1 LVSVVGKRRY
11 INRNGVVAAMSP
23 AAMMEL
29 HHALQLLVKIPGA
42 FSHDAGAACS
52 TSANYS
58 SCNESG
64 DDDNHEQVQHSGPP
78 NGDHTHRRLLR
89 RIERALA
96 SLLDTGFTGGEDMME
111 TDGQNHRDES
121 SSPVMWLAEDD
132 NDAVGVAAATVSKQH
147 LECSHTA
154 TQLAANDESSEN
166 FETLKEDLVAVV
178 HGLCLSDDDVKQEL
192 VESCITAAAQAIV
205 SFQFT
210 LTGDHVVSIL
220 NRLLLMD
227 ANVHQ
232 NIQSLL
238 LWVLNRQFQDGI
250 TISSASIA
258 VLASFEVLEIVTKD
272 FSADCLVEDVPGI
285 QRSWYTLTGYLIRF
299 SIPDRARFE
308 SPADLRDWLMER
320 ITEGAING
328 AVEDMA
334 SHWMSNACQLVL
346 SVANFALDALD
357 TNNMQQAVYYATLT
371 YQIMTCFDSAFDKE
385 LQPTASRLW
394 VALASSNLNE
404 SSDCMDHDLQYSI
417 ASLSLDLYD
426 VIRDRDETTTI
437 VLLTRSLH
445 FSDLATKSSHLLTVI
460 PKRTLQ
466 CMVLTMLRQ
475 QPGQHALTEQI
486 LERLTAMKCDGDL
499 MDTFFWNQ
507 VDAASHQNQYMEAG

>member
-1 LVSVVGKRRY
+1 
-11 INRNGVVAAMSP
+11 MSP

-29 HHALQLLVKIPGA
+29 QHALQLLVKIPGA
-42 FSHDAGAACS
+42 FSHDAGAAYS
-52 TSANYS
+52 NVAHYS
-58 SCNESG
+58 SCNES
-64 DDDNHEQVQHSGPP
+64 DDDNHEHVQHSFPP

-96 SLLDTGFTGGEDMME
+96 SLLDTGLTGREDMME

-121 SSPVMWLAEDD
+121 CSPVMWLAEDD
-132 NDAVGVAAATVSKQH
+132 SNDAGGVAAATVSKQQH
-147 LECSHTA
+147 LPECSHTA
-154 TQLAANDESSEN
+154 TQLAANESSEN
-166 FETLKEDLVAVV
+166 FETLKEDLVAIV

-205 SFQFT
+205 SFNFM
-210 LTGDHVVSIL
+210 LAGDHVVSIL

-227 ANVHQ
+227 ADVHQ

-250 TISSASIA
+250 TISSAGIA
-258 VLASFEVLEIVTKD
+258 VLASFELLEIVTKD
-272 FSADCLVEDVPGI
+272 FSADCLVEDIPGI

-299 SIPDRARFE
+299 SIPDRARFV
-308 SPADLRDWLMER
+308 SPADLRLWLVER

-334 SHWMSNACQLVL
+334 SLWMSNACQLVL

-357 TNNMQQAVYYATLT
+357 TNNTEQAVYYATLT
-371 YQIMTCFDSAFDKE
+371 YQIMACFDSAFDKE

-404 SSDCMDHDLQYSI
+404 SSDFMDHDLQYSV
-417 ASLSLDLYD
+417 ASLSLNLYD

-437 VLLTRSLH
+437 VLLTRSLQ

-475 QPGQHALTEQI
+475 QPGPHTLTELI